1 MKAVLTLLVLA
12 ALIWF
17 LWPGLRR
24 VIRDFG
30 GPAASGK
37 SPGARPDGPR
47 QPRIEA
53 DDLAKCAACGTWV
66 PVTQSVPCERADC
79 PQRAKVAR

>member
-1 MKAVLTLLVLA
+1 MKAVLTLVVLA
-12 ALIWF
+12 ALIYF
-17 LWPGLRR
+17 LWPGIRR

-30 GPAASGK
+30 GSAKG
-37 SPGARPDGPR
+37 PGTRPEAPG

-53 DDLAKCAACGTWV
+53 DDLAKCAVCGTWV
-66 PVTQSVPCERADC
+66 PVTSSVPCERADC